1 MEPPAAAARAS
12 CRRRP
17 LLCLLLAA
25 LCMPP
30 GERPFREGLVG
41 GEAGAAGGRAPR
53 VSRPSV
59 RPSSRPPARSRSA
72 RRSPLPASPRR
83 SMRGSGLWASEPPCP
98 VVAPATTGKR
108 AGEAGAELGLLCPQS
123 RAVPSAV
130 GAQRSAA
137 RGGSGGTGGCSAP
150 QGAPRPPLV
159 PGALQPSG
167 VRRLYFV
174 NIELESEV

>member
-53 VSRPSV
+53 GSRPSV
-59 RPSSRPPARSRSA
+59 RPLARPQPERPALTASRLTPAVDA
-72 RRSPLPASPRR
+72 
-83 SMRGSGLWASEPPCP
+83 
-98 VVAPATTGKR
+98 GKR
-108 AGEAGAELGLLCPQS
+108 AAGERAAVPRGSACNHREAGGRGGS
-123 RAVPSAV
+123 RAGAALPAKPRGPERGRSA
-130 GAQRSAA
+130 AQRSAA
-137 RGGSGGTGGCSAP
+137 RGGSGGTGGCFAP
-150 QGAPRPPLV
+150 RGAPRPPLV

>member
-53 VSRPSV
+53 GSRPSV
-59 RPSSRPPARSRSA
+59 RPSVLPPARSRSA

-83 SMRGSGLWASEPPCP
+83 SMRGSGLRASEPPCP

-137 RGGSGGTGGCSAP
+137 LLGAGPAALGAALRLRERRVPHWCRERCSRQA
-150 QGAPRPPLV
+150 
-159 PGALQPSG
+159 
-167 VRRLYFV
+167 FV
-174 NIELESEV
+174 GFIL

>member
-53 VSRPSV
+53 GSRPSV
-59 RPSSRPPARSRSA
+59 RPPARPPAAGAPGAHRF
-72 RRSPLPASPRR
+72 
-83 SMRGSGLWASEPPCP
+83 PPHPGGRC
-98 VVAPATTGKR
+98 
-108 AGEAGAELGLLCPQS
+108 GEAGCGRAS
-123 RAVPSAV
+123 R
-130 GAQRSAA
+130 R
-137 RGGSGGTGGCSAP
+137 AP
-150 QGAPRPPLV
+150 W
-159 PGALQPSG
+159 
-167 VRRLYFV
+167 
-174 NIELESEV
+174 